1 MGRRRIMEEEILTGK
16 DYDDF
21 CENGDWFIDES

>member
-1 MGRRRIMEEEILTGK
+1 MEEEILTGK
-16 DYDDF
+16 DYDYF

>member
-1 MGRRRIMEEEILTGK
+1 MEEEILTGK